1 MEGFEV
7 KANVQGTVNDF
18 WDIDKGWTAEMAIPL
33 AGLKEK
39 LGVDF
44 APGQSWRILVSRYNY
59 GYTMRAKQF
68 SSYPKLPQVNYHLI
82 EYYSPII
89 FQEETE
95 EK

>member
-1 MEGFEV
+1 M